1 MPTGSAFIGSRPRL
15 PDPSPGD
22 RSVHPPEVHDRGRRP
37 TIRHRAGSRWKRS
50 FHPAWNCPGFG
61 AKHARLKTAK
71 IRCDAAS
78 ASGMVLGLRGGEVAE
93 WFKAHAWKA
102 CVANPYRGFESPPLR
117 QFLFPSAFVR
127 RFPIHGRFT
136 AESRFRSHRRPLN
149 SRLRGNRISQTSTPS
164 GSGPWFG
171 LLGFSLRPRSVARV
185 PSMQPMERPLIPRSD
200 SAETLLFS
208 EHWHCRKSLERNISE
223 KPCSRGLHHR
233 FCLRCRPRGGIGRRA
248 RFRF

>member
-127 RFPIHGRFT
+127 RFPIHGRITVPLPSSATEFQASRESDLPDFHAFRIRALVWPSWFFAPPEIRRKGSLDAAH
-136 AESRFRSHRRPLN
+136 AESAHSSVGFRRP
-149 SRLRGNRISQTSTPS
+149 P
-164 GSGPWFG
+164 
-171 LLGFSLRPRSVARV
+171 
-185 PSMQPMERPLIPRSD
+185 
-200 SAETLLFS
+200 LFS

-223 KPCSRGLHHR
+223 KPCSRALHHR
-233 FCLRCRPRGGIGRRA
+233 FCRRCRPRGGIGRRA